1 MKHGERERRN
11 VALIAKVQEISELL
25 LESKAISGIKTG
37 FFVDG
42 LDGIRDFGLALEKE
56 DGGPFGHGFR
66 LTAGNGIE
74 ALESGVS
81 EEGAG
86 VELQRRL

>member
-1 MKHGERERRN
+1 MKHGQSERRN
-11 VALIAKVQEISELL
+11 IALLAKVKEISELL
-25 LESKAISGIKTG
+25 LESKTISGTETG

-42 LDGIRDFGLALEKE
+42 LDGVRDFGLALEKE
-56 DGGPFGHGFR
+56 DGGPFGDGFR
-66 LTAGNGIE
+66 LTAGTGIK

-81 EEGAG
+81 EEGTG